1 MGRPVAV
8 LLLDD
13 GELDDVQAILD
24 DLGMAYGRVR
34 GGAIARN
41 TPPPTRLLISTPRR
55 IDAVHLP
62 SRGSSGSDGLTRIV
76 VVNEDSTT
84 LRAKL
89 RKIGFDYMVRRPV
102 HPEALRLL
110 ILHCLYTGDERR
122 SEPRV
127 PVGFEVS
134 FRTGMLPRRAALVD
148 LSSRGC
154 RLLSRFALEP
164 GKRITLQIP
173 QAVGSN
179 EALTL
184 RGRVIRMS
192 LDENLGP
199 DGPYSAGVVFEDVTS
214 EARQEL
220 EWLLEERAQGPAM
233 LQPATRDGAETP
245 LSDPEIQ
252 ADAAPRVPVDFEVD
266 VLMTPESETAPKP
279 TAETA
284 GTPKATPE
292 AKRTPPRHEPGRKE
306 RRRSRRGSYEKK
318 VPAFGDRALRVLVA
332 RDLSQGGMRVERFS
346 GLEVGDRLHL
356 AIYGAADHEPFLV
369 WATVHRDD
377 GANGLALVF
386 DEVHAQVAAQLEKV
400 VAELPSVESLHD
412 DEARAM
418 GTVVT
423 EILER

>member
-1 MGRPVAV
+1 MARPVAV

-13 GELDDVQAILD
+13 GELDDVQEILA
-24 DLGMAYGRVR
+24 DLGVAYGRVR

-55 IDAVHLP
+55 VDAVHMP
-62 SRGSSGSDGLTRIV
+62 AKGDSANDGLTRIV
-76 VVNEDSTT
+76 VVSEDSNT

-89 RKIGFDYMVRRPV
+89 REIGFDFLVRRPV

-110 ILHCLYTGDERR
+110 LLHCLYTGDERR
-122 SEPRV
+122 REPRV
-127 PVGFEVS
+127 PVGFEIS
-134 FRTGMLPRRAALVD
+134 FRTGLLPRRAALVD

-173 QAVGSN
+173 QALGTN

-184 RGRVIRMS
+184 RGRIIRMS

-199 DGPYSAGVVFEDVTS
+199 DGPYSAGVVFEDVPA

-233 LQPATRDGAETP
+233 LQPLATDLPEPP
-245 LSDPEIQ
+245 LDPEI
-252 ADAAPRVPVDFEVD
+252 ARGAEPRVPVDLEVD
-266 VLMTPESETAPKP
+266 VRVSPEPEPKP
-279 TAETA
+279 EVKAV
-284 GTPKATPE
+284 PKTKK
-292 AKRTPPRHEPGRKE
+292 AKGGSSERE

-318 VPAFGDRALRVLVA
+318 VPAFGTRALRVLVA

-377 GANGLALVF
+377 GANGMALVF
-386 DEVHAQVAAQLEKV
+386 DEVHAQLAEQLEKV
-400 VAELPSVESLHD
+400 VADLPAVESLHD

-423 EILER
+423 EILES

>member
-55 IDAVHLP
+55 IDAV
-62 SRGSSGSDGLTRIV
+62 SSARGNSTNDGLTRIV

-89 RKIGFDYMVRRPV
+89 REIGFDYMVRRPV

-122 SEPRV
+122 GEPRV

-134 FRTGMLPRRAALVD
+134 FRTGLLPRRAALVD

-179 EALTL
+179 ESLTL

-192 LDENLGP
+192 LDENLGS
-199 DGPYSAGVVFEDVTS
+199 DGPYSAGVVFEDVPS

-233 LQPATRDGAETP
+233 LQPAAEDDAEAP
-245 LSDPEIQ
+245 LADPEI
-252 ADAAPRVPVDFEVD
+252 AEDGERVPLDLEVN
-266 VLMTPESETAPKP
+266 VLMSPE
-279 TAETA
+279 AETA
-284 GTPKATPE
+284 RAPAAAKPE
-292 AKRTPPRHEPGRKE
+292 APPEVKRTPPGREPKGRE
-306 RRRSRRGSYEKK
+306 RRRNRRGSYEKK
-318 VPAFGDRALRVLVA
+318 VPAFGSRALRVLVA
-332 RDLSQGGMRVERFS
+332 RDLSEGGMRVERFS
-346 GLEVGDRLHL
+346 GLEIGDRLHL

-386 DEVHAQVAAQLEKV
+386 DEVGAQLAAQLEKV
-400 VAELPSVESLHD
+400 VADLPSVESLHD